1 MMLRTRTTTPE
12 IAKAA
17 ITTGVSHEEEVEFSS
32 VEFSSVEFSSVDNFV
47 SSTTTCTNKFM
58 TQVASSDCEHVA
70 ECVSPHGNV
79 T

>member
-32 VEFSSVEFSSVDNFV
+32 VEEVEFSSVDNF
-47 SSTTTCTNKFM
+47 
-58 TQVASSDCEHVA
+58 AS
-70 ECVSPHGNV
+70 
-79 T
+79 